1 MSEGLADLR
10 TTFLEAVEEV
20 GVEDPTEFGEP
31 LSGEPTEP
39 APQEEPVVP
48 GQVEQ
53 PAEVEATAE
62 PIDEELQSLL
72 DDSVESTEE
81 VEGSEDPVAEFL
93 TSDAFAATQ
102 VEIETVDGTATVSI
116 KELTDGYMRQRDYTQ
131 KTQNVA
137 AEKEAVKEAI
147 TFHEA
152 FRVDPVAF
160 ARAAAVRAG
169 LIDEGDEPV
178 KEIEFS
184 LMPTPDEYEAEI
196 QSRVEKAFEADPRTQ
211 ELVIA
216 QAQQHAD
223 TLFAGIEKE
232 HNVVLDAAL
241 RTSIVDEA
249 ARRGTGD
256 LELVFEA
263 RISRVQAKRVQ
274 TSKLKA
280 AAPAR
285 PSRPA
290 AGGEAEGD
298 PEPVIET
305 AKDAFEAALAEQ
317 AQ

>member
-1 MSEGLADLR
+1 MSKGLADLR
-10 TTFLEAVEEV
+10 ATFLEAVEEV
-20 GVEDPTEFGEP
+20 GVEDPTEFGET
-31 LSGEPTEP
+31 LSVDPTEP
-39 APQEEPVVP
+39 APQEEPVAT

-72 DDSVESTEE
+72 NDSVEESG

-137 AEKEAVKEAI
+137 AEKEAVQEAI

-280 AAPAR
+280 AAPSR

-290 AGGEAEGD
+290 AGGEAEGE
-298 PEPVIET
+298 PEEVIET